1 MKRSAV
7 FSEEMKTFIYILLTS
22 NPSIGYDIISQL
34 GETWQTQNQSP
45 HRRRFCLN
53 LDGSQAK
60 PKPSESRQLWK
71 NRLKILPD
79 ALTASQAL
87 RIKFWHTLSHY
98 WQSSKKFSPALPEIV
113 EGRPLALNPQGAS
126 Q

>member
-1 MKRSAV
+1 
-7 FSEEMKTFIYILLTS
+7 MKTFIYILLTS

-98 WQSSKKFSPALPEIV
+98 WQSSKKFSPMPFAPAGGLK
-113 EGRPLALNPQGAS
+113 PLNKLKP
-126 Q
+126 